1 MSKRKILQEN
11 ENYSFR
17 SYFEL
22 PFDTDEI
29 LAEFDY
35 HFTRSRLQLPRTNRQ
50 LERLDVLK
58 EQLEETIPY
67 VTLSSEAAK
76 REIFI
81 APVLT
86 RVAVICQQLLRIEYP
101 LKVNNFLQGSLY
113 YFIQSQ
119 RSVIVV
125 EAKRDDLT
133 RGFTQLAVELIAVS
147 MSKEEAEIF
156 YGAVTMGDVWV
167 FGKLDRISQTITRD
181 ISSYSLPD
189 DLSEIIE
196 ILVGILEY

>member
-1 MSKRKILQEN
+1 MAKQRILQEG
-11 ENYSFR
+11 ENYTFR

-35 HFTRSRLQLPRTNRQ
+35 NFSRSRLQLPRTSRQ
-50 LERLDVLK
+50 LERLDVLQ

-101 LKVNNFLQGSLY
+101 LKVNNLLQGSLD

-147 MSKEEAEIF
+147 MSREEPDIF

-167 FGKLDRISQTITRD
+167 FGKLDRSSRTVTRD
-181 ISSYSLPD
+181 ISSYTLPD
-189 DLSEIIE
+189 HLPELIKIM
-196 ILVGILEY
+196 VGILE

>member
-1 MSKRKILQEN
+1 MAKQRILQKDG
-11 ENYSFR
+11 NYSFR

-35 HFTRSRLQLPRTNRQ
+35 NFSRSRLQLPRTSRQ
-50 LERLDVLK
+50 LERLDVLQ

-101 LKVNNFLQGSLY
+101 LKVNNLLQGSLD

-147 MSKEEAEIF
+147 MSREEQDIF

-167 FGKLDRISQTITRD
+167 FGKLDRNSRTVTRD
-181 ISSYSLPD
+181 ISSYTLPD
-189 DLSEIIE
+189 DLAELIK
-196 ILVGILEY
+196 ILVGILE